1 MNEQWVQS
9 IYSKDAK
16 KWRVAHD
23 GPVRVSQYVVYG
35 DTTQLHYLPKSEY
48 APCEPPERWVSMM
61 EKLTKSDVEGNWRVP
76 GDTDDCIGVSPGY
89 RLRKVEA
96 NLIGPGVPHGCEKA
110 WVLVLEKK
118 VSS

>member
-1 MNEQWVQS
+1 MNEEQWVQS

-48 APCEPPERWVSMM
+48 APCEPPERWVNVTGEM
-61 EKLTKSDVEGNWRVP
+61 LTAPIPSCFHAGTW
-76 GDTDDCIGVSPGY
+76 GGLYTAPGY
-89 RLRKVEA
+89 RARMVEV
-96 NLIGPGVPHGCEKA
+96 NIVERDGKT